1 MKRLIT
7 LLVAVAIGITIF
19 AAPMVADPGATTD
32 TSITTSSTDSTWTN
46 PDYPPPPDGY
56 VGPWPPS
63 DSTMTTTTDGD
74 DGDEDPWNDP
84 NQ

>member
-32 TSITTSSTDSTWTN
+32 TSSTTGSTDSTWIIRRHRTDMSA
-46 PDYPPPPDGY
+46 P
-56 VGPWPPS
+56 GPRQIAP
-63 DSTMTTTTDGD
+63 
-74 DGDEDPWNDP
+74 
-84 NQ
+84 